1 MKHMIRGW
9 AYGRCNERELDVFT
23 SARHSIWDTCWL
35 LEKLR
40 GGKNRRVYMKRSK
53 TAQTQFHVKIS
64 NEQNKGWIRL
74 KNMYLFRVYVNGF
87 DPLLY
92 RCPLSFLLSLFFYCL
107 LFLLSHLSSSCVL
120 LLAHVL
126 LFLRYWAPLRN
137 LVVSLLN
144 SMKSIVSLLFLLFLF
159 IVVFALL
166 GMQLFG
172 GQSVSPLT

>member
-9 AYGRCNERELDVFT
+9 AYGTCNERESDVFT

-53 TAQTQFHVKIS
+53 AAQTQFHVKIS

-74 KNMYLFRVYVNGF
+74 KNMYLFRVYVNGL

-92 RCPLSFLLSLFFYCL
+92 RCPLSFLLSLFFYCFFCCL
-107 LFLLSHLSSSCVL
+107 VYPHHVSFFLHMSSFSSGTGHHFETWWFLCWTPWSPSSACCSSSSSSSWYLPCWGCSCL
-120 LLAHVL
+120 EDSQYHH
-126 LFLRYWAPLRN
+126 
-137 LVVSLLN
+137 
-144 SMKSIVSLLFLLFLF
+144 
-159 IVVFALL
+159 
-166 GMQLFG
+166 
-172 GQSVSPLT
+172 